1 MSSPFNHHADGV
13 SFLPEDYVAKKA
25 EGRANMLCL
34 ILFGVVMF
42 AVIGAFFVTNRQWL
56 SVRAEQEAINKL
68 YAQETKKIEQLKALE
83 EQKAEM
89 LQKAEVTTALIEK
102 VPRSVLLAE
111 IVNRMP
117 QNITLESVDL
127 KSKRINQTSTSK
139 SPLGKPVATVKTL
152 TGANGKATNVAQTEK
167 TTIKPPTFEY
177 TLTLIGVAVA
187 NSHITD
193 YVAHLTQSSLLEGVD
208 LSFIENTV
216 KNEVEMR
223 KFQITARIKPDA
235 DARSIV
241 APASLDFNGTATV
254 TAGDPKNA
262 NKPGDKKNAQ
272 KPDAVTAAPEEGG

>member
-1 MSSPFNHHADGV
+1 
-13 SFLPEDYVAKKA
+13 
-25 EGRANMLCL
+25 
-34 ILFGVVMF
+34 
-42 AVIGAFFVTNRQWL
+42 
-56 SVRAEQEAINKL
+56 
-68 YAQETKKIEQLKALE
+68 
-83 EQKAEM
+83 M

-127 KSKRINQTSTSK
+127 KSKRINQTSSSK

-152 TGANGKATNVAQTEK
+152 TGANGQATNVAQTEK
-167 TTIKPPTFEY
+167 TAVKPPTFEY

-193 YVAHLTQSSLLEGVD
+193 YVSNLTDSTLLEGVD
-208 LSFIENTV
+208 LSFIEDTV
-216 KNEVEMR
+216 KNEVAMR

-235 DARSIV
+235 DARSIE

-254 TAGDPKNA
+254 KAGEPDGA
-262 NKPGDKKNAQ
+262 TDKTDAQ